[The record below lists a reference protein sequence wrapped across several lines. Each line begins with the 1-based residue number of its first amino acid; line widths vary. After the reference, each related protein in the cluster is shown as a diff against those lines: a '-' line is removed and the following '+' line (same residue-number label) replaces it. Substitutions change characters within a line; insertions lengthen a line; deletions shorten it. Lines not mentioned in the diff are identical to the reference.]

1 MKKALILSVLAAAA
15 VSPLANA
22 AGEVCA
28 GAAAGATVAITTT
41 ADMFVIVPFT
51 AQCSANVYSNYAE
64 DATRLGVVAGSKKG
78 KNYFGGSTNGGGIRP
93 QGACAATG
101 CSTSEVS
108 NTNAI
113 ALRDAS

>member
-1 MKKALILSVLAAAA
+1 MKKALILSVLAAVA

-22 AGEVCA
+22 TAVCD
-28 GAAAGATVAITTT
+28 GAAAGATKAVTTS
-41 ADMFVIVPFT
+41 ADSFVIVPFT
-51 AQCSANVYSNYAE
+51 AQCSANVYSNYSE

-78 KNYFGGSTNGGGIRP
+78 KNFFGGSTNGGGIKP

-101 CSTSEVS
+101 CSTSEVTDTAS
-108 NTNAI
+108 A